1 MKIAGVS
8 LDSLY
13 EEVLVLTRGE
23 QDIIIRARA
32 VKSMDEFDK
41 LCPEPKAP
49 GVRVK
54 GGTFVPNYEDANYK
68 KAMERHGEQRL
79 AYMVLKSLEATP
91 GLEWETVKIGDSR
104 TWLEWKAELAEAN
117 FSSVEVNRIIAA
129 VLAANSLDEKK
140 LEEAR
145 KSFLAGQGKASD
157 KSSGPSTE
165 PESSP
170 SGQPVSA

>member
-8 LDSLY
+8 LDTLH

-23 QDIIIRARA
+23 QDIVIRARA
-32 VKSMDEFDK
+32 VKSMDDFEK
-41 LCPEPKAP
+41 LCPDPKPP

-54 GGTFVPNYEDANYK
+54 GGVFVPNLEDANYK
-68 KAMERHGEQRL
+68 KELERHGEKRL
-79 AYMVLKSLEATP
+79 AYMVIKSLEATV
-91 GLEWETVKIGDSR
+91 GLEWEVVKPGNSQ
-104 TWLEWKAELAEAN
+104 TWLEWKKELTDAN
-117 FSSVEVNRIIAA
+117 FSSVEINRIIGA

-157 KSSGPSTE
+157 TSSGLSTE
-165 PESSP
+165 QESSP
-170 SGQPVSA
+170 SGQLVNA

>member
-8 LDSLY
+8 LDALH

-23 QDIIIRARA
+23 QEIVIRARA
-32 VKSMDEFDK
+32 VKDMDEFDR
-41 LCPEPKAP
+41 LCPEPKPP

-54 GGTFVPNYEDANYK
+54 GGTFVPNLEDKNYK
-68 KAMERHGEQRL
+68 EAMERHGEQRL
-79 AYMVLKSLEATP
+79 AYMVLMSLEATE
-91 GLEWETVKIGDSR
+91 GLEWEVVKMGNSS
-104 TWLEWKAELAEAN
+104 TWLEWRKELLDAN
-117 FSSVEVNRIIAA
+117 FSAIEVNRIISI
-129 VLAANSLDEKK
+129 VLAANSLDENK
-140 LEEAR
+140 LEKAR

-157 KSSGPSTE
+157 TSSGPSTE